1 MERGSGS
8 SLEQARKPNLG
19 AISGASSRGP
29 RRVGYSPAFSQPGTR
44 PSSSC
49 RQLRING
56 CAKTGWTFP
65 DSPALR
71 VRRAGQVPGAP
82 GQSSK
87 EEQQVPEAEA
97 RPDGCQGQ
105 GTQKSGSKGGRG
117 RLCSRGPPRVA
128 EAGAAVAEGGAGGL
142 GREGLGWE
150 GPRALKLRQR
160 DSEGLPQVGPDL
172 AGCAPWP
179 CGVNCE
185 VHRIGARVQD

>member
-1 MERGSGS
+1 MESGSGS

-105 GTQKSGSKGGRG
+105 GT
-117 RLCSRGPPRVA
+117 
-128 EAGAAVAEGGAGGL
+128 
-142 GREGLGWE
+142 
-150 GPRALKLRQR
+150 
-160 DSEGLPQVGPDL
+160 
-172 AGCAPWP
+172 
-179 CGVNCE
+179 
-185 VHRIGARVQD
+185 